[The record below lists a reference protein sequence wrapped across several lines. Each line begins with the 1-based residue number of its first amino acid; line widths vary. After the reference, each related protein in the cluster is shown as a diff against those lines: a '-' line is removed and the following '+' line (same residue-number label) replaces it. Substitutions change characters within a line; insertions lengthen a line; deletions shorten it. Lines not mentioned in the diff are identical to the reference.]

1 MKEEG
6 WGRREERS
14 GVPLRDEG
22 EGVRNE
28 GGKVSDEEG
37 EEREQC

>member
-1 MKEEG
+1 M
-6 WGRREERS
+6 
-14 GVPLRDEG
+14 RDESCVVRMRDKG
-22 EGVRNE
+22 EGVRDE